1 MTGGVPVMRC
11 PACQTNV
18 PAGAFCGTCGAQ
30 LSASHGARSSLLR
43 PAAYAA
49 APGEH
54 VLRLSVASS
63 LFPHLPHRS
72 RAPFRVALVVLF
84 LTLIAEKQGW
94 FTLKQLLGGTR
105 RKMVRRHP
113 HVFGNAPAPT
123 PETAYQSWQ
132 ASKRREGKR
141 GHSPTKAFRR
151 QLVASWDRRLTGRS
165 KRPSGSSARSKTRSP
180 GRG

>member
-63 LFPHLPHRS
+63 LFPHLP
-72 RAPFRVALVVLF
+72 RAPFWGALAVLF
-84 LTLIAEKQGW
+84 LVLVACWLLRWQAPLIAVSALG
-94 FTLKQLLGGTR
+94 LPLLFLCYL
-105 RKMVRRHP
+105 H
-113 HVFGNAPAPT
+113 
-123 PETAYQSWQ
+123 E
-132 ASKRREGKR
+132 
-141 GHSPTKAFRR
+141 
-151 QLVASWDRRLTGRS
+151 
-165 KRPSGSSARSKTRSP
+165 
-180 GRG
+180 